1 MQKPL
6 KPLKSYSTPVVLVG
20 GGRIAWEQLHLIRD
34 HSYPII
40 GVDSGANDL
49 RLNDIIADAVI
60 GDLDSITD
68 LATFPQT
75 METIKI
81 SEQQTTDFEK
91 ALYTIDAPL
100 FICFGFWGGRLDHCL
115 SALHVLTKYRGQ
127 KRILL
132 IDQADLIF
140 TPQKTLEMEI
150 GTKSRFSI
158 YPLKTTSF
166 LISSGFL
173 YSLDGLTVEVGET
186 MSTSNETTHSRI
198 LLTTTEETKSNY
210 VVILPNSKLQS
221 VFDWLRK

>member
-20 GGRIAWEQLHLIRD
+20 GGEIAWEQLHLICD

-40 GVDSGANDL
+40 GVDSGANVL

-75 METIKI
+75 IETIKI

-100 FICFGFWGGRLDHCL
+100 FICFGFWGDRLDHCF

-127 KRILL
+127 KRVLL

-140 TPQKTLEMEI
+140 TSQKTLEMEI
-150 GTKSRFSI
+150 GIKSRFSI
-158 YPLKTTSF
+158 YPLKTTNF
-166 LISSGFL
+166 LTSSGFL
-173 YSLDGLTVEVGET
+173 YPLDGLTFEAGKL
-186 MSTSNETTHSRI
+186 MSTSNETTQSRI

>member
-20 GGRIAWEQLHLIRD
+20 GGEIAWEQLHLICD

-40 GVDSGANDL
+40 GVDSGANVL
-49 RLNDIIADAVI
+49 RLNDIIVDAVI

-100 FICFGFWGGRLDHCL
+100 FICFGFWGDRLDHCL

-127 KRILL
+127 KRVLL

-140 TPQKTLEMEI
+140 TSQKTLEMEI
-150 GTKSRFSI
+150 GIKSRFSI
-158 YPLKTTSF
+158 YPLKTTNF
-166 LISSGFL
+166 LTSSGFL
-173 YSLDGLTVEVGET
+173 YPLDGLTFEAGKL
-186 MSTSNETTHSRI
+186 MSTSNETTQSRI

-221 VFDWLRK
+221 VFGWLRK

>member
-1 MQKPL
+1 MQKIL

-100 FICFGFWGGRLDHCL
+100 FICFGFWGDRLDHCL

-127 KRILL
+127 KRVLL

-150 GTKSRFSI
+150 GIKTRFSI
-158 YPLKTTSF
+158 YPLKTTNF
-166 LISSGFL
+166 LTSSGFL
-173 YSLDGLTVEVGET
+173 YPLDGLTFEAGKL
-186 MSTSNETTHSRI
+186 MSTSNETTQSRI

>member
-34 HSYPII
+34 HLYPII

-100 FICFGFWGGRLDHCL
+100 FICFGFWGDRLDHCL

-127 KRILL
+127 KRVLL

-140 TPQKTLEMEI
+140 TSQKTLEMEI
-150 GTKSRFSI
+150 GIKSRFSI
-158 YPLKTTSF
+158 YPLKTTNF
-166 LISSGFL
+166 LTSSGFL
-173 YSLDGLTVEVGET
+173 YPLDGLTFESGKLI
-186 MSTSNETTHSRI
+186 STSNETTQSRI

>member
-1 MQKPL
+1 MQTPL
-6 KPLKSYSTPVVLVG
+6 KPIKSFSTPVVLVG
-20 GGRIAWEQLHLIRD
+20 GGEIAWEQLQLIRQ
-34 HSYPII
+34 HSYPMI
-40 GVDSGANDL
+40 GVDSGANAL
-49 RLNDIIADAVI
+49 RLHDIITDLVI
-60 GDLDSITD
+60 GDLDSISE
-68 LATFPQT
+68 LASFPQT
-75 METIKI
+75 TDTIKV

-100 FICFGFWGGRLDHCL
+100 FICFGFWGDRLDHCL

-127 KRILL
+127 KRVLL

-150 GTKSRFSI
+150 GIKSRFSI
-158 YPLKTTSF
+158 YPLKTTNF
-166 LISSGFL
+166 LTSSGFL
-173 YSLDGLTVEVGET
+173 YPLDGLTFEAGKL
-186 MSTSNETTHSRI
+186 MSTSNETTQSRI